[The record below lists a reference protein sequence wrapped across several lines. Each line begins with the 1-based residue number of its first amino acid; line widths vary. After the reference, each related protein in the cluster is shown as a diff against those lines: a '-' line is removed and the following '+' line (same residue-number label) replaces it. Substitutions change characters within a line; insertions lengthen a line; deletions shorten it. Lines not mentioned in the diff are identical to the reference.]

1 MSVSLATLMF
11 VDVLLEP
18 LHVNGVKN
26 VTDAFNSTEKAF

>member
-1 MSVSLATLMF
+1 MTVSLATLMI

-26 VTDAFNSTEKAF
+26 VTDAFNLTEKAF